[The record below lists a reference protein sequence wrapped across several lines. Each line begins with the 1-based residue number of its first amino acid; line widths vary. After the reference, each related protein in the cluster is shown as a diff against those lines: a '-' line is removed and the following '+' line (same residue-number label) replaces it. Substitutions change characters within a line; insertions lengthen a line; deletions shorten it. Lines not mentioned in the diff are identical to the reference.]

1 MSKMATEN
9 ENKKLR
15 ILCKLHNNLPWFGNL
30 IKFLLNRCCFGE
42 ESIIMNEKKIGISVV
57 WGTSHTSLSDK
68 IAGNYEQCP
77 LIMCI
82 TNLLKQ
88 LSIVKSNPNNGL
100 PSLAVNFL

>member
-1 MSKMATEN
+1 M
-9 ENKKLR
+9 
-15 ILCKLHNNLPWFGNL
+15 
-30 IKFLLNRCCFGE
+30 
-42 ESIIMNEKKIGISVV
+42 

-88 LSIVKSNPNNGL
+88 LSIVKSNPNNGP
-100 PSLAVNFL
+100 PSLAVNFLWAPPPDPPPDPLVPPDNHTMPPKSSHPLLLPPPPRDK

>member
-1 MSKMATEN
+1 M
-9 ENKKLR
+9 
-15 ILCKLHNNLPWFGNL
+15 
-30 IKFLLNRCCFGE
+30 
-42 ESIIMNEKKIGISVV
+42 SVV
-57 WGTSHTSLSDK
+57 WGTSHTFLSDK

-88 LSIVKSNPNNGL
+88 LSIVKSNPNNGP

>member
-1 MSKMATEN
+1 M
-9 ENKKLR
+9 
-15 ILCKLHNNLPWFGNL
+15 
-30 IKFLLNRCCFGE
+30 
-42 ESIIMNEKKIGISVV
+42 

-88 LSIVKSNPNNGL
+88 LSIVKSNPNNGP
-100 PSLAVNFL
+100 PSLAVNFLWAPPPPDPPPDPLVPPDNHTMPPKSSHPLPSPPPRDK